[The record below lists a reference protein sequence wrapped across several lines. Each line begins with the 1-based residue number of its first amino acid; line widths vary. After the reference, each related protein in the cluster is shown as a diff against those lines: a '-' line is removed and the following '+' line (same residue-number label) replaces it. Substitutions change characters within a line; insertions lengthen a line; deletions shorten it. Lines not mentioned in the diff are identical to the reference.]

1 MKYQKIKVDFVNSE
15 KSLLCFQA
23 ASASVKQGV
32 LGRLAITIGVP
43 ASFHL
48 GGCNGRAQIGRASCR
63 ERV

>member
-1 MKYQKIKVDFVNSE
+1 MKYQKIKVDFVNSA

-23 ASASVKQGV
+23 ASARKQGV

-48 GGCNGRAQIGRASCR
+48 GGCNGRAP
-63 ERV
+63 

>member
-1 MKYQKIKVDFVNSE
+1 MKYQKIKVDFVNSA

-32 LGRLAITIGVP
+32 LGRLVITIGVP

-48 GGCNGRAQIGRASCR
+48 GGCNGRAP
-63 ERV
+63 